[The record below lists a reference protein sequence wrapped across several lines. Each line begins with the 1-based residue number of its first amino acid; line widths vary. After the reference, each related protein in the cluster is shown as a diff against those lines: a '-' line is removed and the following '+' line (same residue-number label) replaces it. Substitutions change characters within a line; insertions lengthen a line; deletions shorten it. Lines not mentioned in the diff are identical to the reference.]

1 MIELLPAVHRFL
13 ILLLALLEEDVDDA
27 GVGDIAVLL
36 KVLADAVS
44 DERWRDVEGVD
55 GANLRSLRLD
65 AGTLERMGVGGRE
78 AERTPRYQSRY
89 NLRTRLRASWGL
101 EEICAVRASLAGIV
115 DMSSERERQVVE
127 RGRVRRR
134 QRPSSRGWTER
145 LHVIHSGVTIWN
157 GAAAESS

>member
-65 AGTLERMGVGGRE
+65 AGTLERMGVEG
-78 AERTPRYQSRY
+78 
-89 NLRTRLRASWGL
+89 
-101 EEICAVRASLAGIV
+101 
-115 DMSSERERQVVE
+115 ERQN
-127 RGRVRRR
+127 VRRGT
-134 QRPSSRGWTER
+134 SRG
-145 LHVIHSGVTIWN
+145 TI
-157 GAAAESS
+157 